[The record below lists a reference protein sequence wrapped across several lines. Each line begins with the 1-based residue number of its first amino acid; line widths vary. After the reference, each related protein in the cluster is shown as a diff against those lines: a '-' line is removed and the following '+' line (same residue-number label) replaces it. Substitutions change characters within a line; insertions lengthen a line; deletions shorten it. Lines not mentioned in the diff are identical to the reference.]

1 MTTVS
6 ESHVIVKTP
15 DGMADCYF
23 VHPAHGTHAGVI
35 LWPDS
40 LGLRPAYETIGKKL
54 SASGYAVLVVN
65 PYYRTT
71 AAPIGVD
78 IDAFN
83 TPAGRE
89 KVMGFANAVTADV
102 TTSDAVAFAEYLD
115 QQKSVDRKRKLGTMG
130 YCLGAVMALRTALRV
145 VDRVGAFASFHGA
158 RLATREPSS
167 PHLQLSATRAPALIA
182 IAQSDDEKDPLVKAR
197 LREAYDKANLDAEIE
212 VYAGTNHG
220 WCVPDANVYDPT
232 QAERAWS
239 RLLSH
244 FGQALA

>member
-1 MTTVS
+1 MTAVS

-15 DGMADCYF
+15 DGIADCYF
-23 VHPAHGTHAGVI
+23 VHPANGTHPGVI

-40 LGLRPAYETIGKKL
+40 LGLRPAYETIAKKL
-54 SASGYAVLVVN
+54 SESGYSVLAVN

-71 AAPIGVD
+71 PAPIGVD

-89 KVMGFANAVTADV
+89 KVMGLANAVTADM
-102 TTSDAVAFAEYLD
+102 TTTDAVAFAEYLD
-115 QQKSVDRKRKLGTMG
+115 QQKSVDRKRKLGTIG
-130 YCLGAVMALRTALRV
+130 YCLGAAMALRTALRV

-158 RLATREPSS
+158 RLVTREPSS
-167 PHLQLSATRAPALIA
+167 LHLQLSAMRAPALIA
-182 IAQSDDEKDPLVKAR
+182 IAESDDQNDPVMKTL
-197 LREAYDKANLDAEIE
+197 LRQAYEKANLAAEIE
-212 VYAGTNHG
+212 VYAGTKHG
-220 WCVPDANVYDPT
+220 WCVPDARVYDAS

-239 RLLSH
+239 RLLVH